1 MIEIVKIKKHIKQI
15 RGISYGGNDSINNP
29 QEGYLPIL
37 RSNNINEGSLN
48 FENLVYVPIN
58 LVKTYQLLKKG
69 DLVITASTGSIK
81 VIGKNGAVQED
92 YIGSFGAFCKV
103 VRPLESINP
112 GYLKHFFQSNYY
124 RKTIQNVI
132 NGANINNIKNEH
144 LDDLLI
150 PFPNLPTQ
158 QKIANILDKADE
170 LRQYNKQLV
179 EKYDALTQSLFFDMF
194 GDPVNNEKGWEVKN
208 GNEYCEKI
216 SVGVVIRPASY
227 YVDKG
232 VIALRSLNIK
242 PNRIDLKDLVYFSKI
257 NSETTLAKSQ
267 LKTDDVV
274 IVRTGSTGTAAII
287 PKELDN
293 CNCIDLIITRPN
305 KSIINPLYL
314 VYFFNSERG
323 KNIVSGHEVGGIQK
337 HFNIGSIKNLNIPTP
352 PVNFQ
357 NKFAERV
364 QLIET
369 QKKQAQEALEKSEA
383 LFQSLLQ
390 KAFKGELN

>member
-1 MIEIVKIKKHIKQI
+1 MGIVKLDDVLKYEQPTKYIVN
-15 RGISYGGNDSINNP
+15 NDNYSNDYKIP
-29 QEGYLPIL
+29 VLTAGKSFILGYTNEM
-37 RSNNINEGSLN
+37 NNI
-48 FENLVYVPIN
+48 F
-58 LVKTYQLLKKG
+58 
-69 DLVITASTGSIK
+69 D
-81 VIGKNGAVQED
+81 
-92 YIGSFGAFCKV
+92 
-103 VRPLESINP
+103 
-112 GYLKHFFQSNYY
+112 
-124 RKTIQNVI
+124 
-132 NGANINNIKNEH
+132 
-144 LDDLLI
+144 
-150 PFPNLPTQ
+150 NLPAIIFDDFTTAFHYVDFPFKVKSSAMKILNPVKDKADLKYLFYKMQTISIDKDLHKRYWISKYSQIQISLPDLKTQ
-158 QKIANILDKADE
+158 QKITSILDKADN
-170 LRQYNKQLV
+170 LRQYNKQLI
-179 EKYDALTQSLFFDMF
+179 EKYDALMQSLFLDMF
-194 GDPVNNEKGWEVKN
+194 GDPMRNEKGWKVKN
-208 GNEYCEKI
+208 GNEYCHKI

-242 PNRIDLKDLVYFSKI
+242 PNRIDLKDLVYFSKV

-274 IVRTGSTGTAAII
+274 IIRTGSTGTATII
-287 PKELDN
+287 PKELNN

-337 HFNIGSIKNLNIPTP
+337 HFNIGSIKSLKIPIP
-352 PVNFQ
+352 PINFQ

-369 QKKQAQEALEKSEA
+369 QKKKAEEALEKSEA

-390 KAFKGELN
+390 KSFKGELN